1 MSNSQINLPKTAFS
15 MKANLPAR
23 EPEILEYWQKINL
36 YRELRNS
43 SKGKEKFVLHDGP
56 PYANGNIH
64 MGTALNKIL
73 KDIIVKFHQMDG
85 KDSIYVPG
93 WDCHGLPIEW
103 KIEEQYKKN
112 KKNKNDVPI
121 VEFRKECRLFA
132 EKWIEV
138 HKGQFKRL
146 GVVGDWENY
155 YSTMSF
161 DAEAQ
166 IVRELGKFLKEG
178 SLYRGFKPVLWSTV
192 EKTALADAEVERV
205 LSMADGALLLI
216 DSAEGVMPQTKFV
229 LSKALK
235 QGLKPIVVINKLD
248 KADQRANEVL
258 DETFDLFVSLDAN
271 EEQLDFPVLYAS
283 GRSGWAD
290 TEVDGPRENL
300 NPLLDLILDHVKPA
314 KFEKEKPFA
323 MLSTL
328 LYADSFLGRS
338 LVGRITQGTAKANQS
353 IKAINLNGE
362 KVDEGK
368 LTKIFRYEGTKKVPI
383 EVGEAGDIVVIAGL
397 ENANVAD
404 TICDLDVNEPISATP
419 IDPPTM
425 SITITVNTSPL
436 AGKEGKKLTSTQIRD
451 RLLQEAQNNVGITFA
466 ENNGNDSFV
475 VSGRGELMLEILLT
489 QMRREGFEM
498 TVSPPKV
505 LYQTDE
511 SGKKL
516 EPIEEITMDLDE
528 EYSSKVIDSMNRRKG
543 KLIDLKDTGKDKKRL
558 IFHAPTRGLMGYTS
572 RFLTLTKGNG
582 VINRIFHS
590 YGPFEGE
597 MEGRRNGALIA
608 MEQGKAVAFAIFNL
622 QARGEMFV
630 THNDPV
636 YPGMIVGLSPKP
648 GDMIINVMKGKKLT
662 NMRTQGTDENVVLTP
677 VRKMSIAEQLS
688 MLNTDEA
695 LEITPESCRLRKS
708 ILDPHERKR
717 SEKSGA
723 AA

>member
-1 MSNSQINLPKTAFS
+1 MSQEIRNITIIAHVDHGKTTLIDNLMKQSGSFRDNEVVDERLMDSGELEKERGITILAKPASINWKS
-15 MKANLPAR
+15 SR
-23 EPEILEYWQKINL
+23 IN
-36 YRELRNS
+36 
-43 SKGKEKFVLHDGP
+43 
-56 PYANGNIH
+56 
-64 MGTALNKIL
+64 
-73 KDIIVKFHQMDG
+73 IIDT
-85 KDSIYVPG
+85 PG
-93 WDCHGLPIEW
+93 HRD
-103 KIEEQYKKN
+103 
-112 KKNKNDVPI
+112 
-121 VEFRKECRLFA
+121 FA
-132 EKWIEV
+132 
-138 HKGQFKRL
+138 
-146 GVVGDWENY
+146 
-155 YSTMSF
+155 
-161 DAEAQ
+161 
-166 IVRELGKFLKEG
+166 
-178 SLYRGFKPVLWSTV
+178 
-192 EKTALADAEVERV
+192 AEVERV

-229 LSKALK
+229 LAKALK

-290 TEVDGPRENL
+290 KEVDGLRENL
-300 NPLLDLILDHVKPA
+300 NPLLDQIIDHVKPA
-314 KFEKEKPFA
+314 ELDKSKPFA

-328 LYADSFLGRS
+328 LYSDSFLGRS
-338 LVGRITQGTAKANQS
+338 LVGRINQGTAKANQA
-353 IKAINLNGE
+353 IKAIDLDGN
-362 KVDEGK
+362 KVDEGR

-397 ENANVAD
+397 EKANVAD
-404 TICDLDVNEPISATP
+404 TICDLEVNDPIPATP

-436 AGKEGKKLTSTQIRD
+436 AGTEGKKLTSTQIRD
-451 RLLQEAQNNVGITFA
+451 RLLQEAQNNVGITFS
-466 ENNGNDSFV
+466 ENDGNDSFV

-505 LYQTDE
+505 LF
-511 SGKKL
+511 KKDDAGNRL
-516 EPIEEITMDLDE
+516 EPIEEITVDIDE

-582 VINRIFHS
+582 VINRIFHG
-590 YGPFEGE
+590 YGAYEGD

-636 YPGMIVGLSPKP
+636 YAGMIVGLTPKP

-695 LEITPESCRLRKS
+695 LEITPTSCRLRKA

-717 SEKSGA
+717 NEKSGA